1 MALAVA
7 TESFEDLWE
16 WLCDLHASSR
26 SDVPLAV
33 HSQSG
38 DRAGW
43 GKPRTVAIR
52 SLPFSKS
59 FLRRVDHT
67 LPQSVQEAFSALK
80 PSRDDEVHL
89 RMARWS
95 QYRVVAGV
103 LREGLTDAE
112 ELRRRLRMSEW
123 QFQVA
128 AAGGIRALRSALSR

>member
-38 DRAGW
+38 DREGY
-43 GKPRTVAIR
+43 GKPQTIAIR
-52 SLPFSKS
+52 GLPFSKS

-67 LPQSVQEAFSALK
+67 LPHAVQEALQTLR
-80 PSRDDEVHL
+80 PSQDDAPL
-89 RMARWS
+89 QRQARRAQW
-95 QYRVVAGV
+95 RVVAGV
-103 LREGLTDAE
+103 LKDGLTDTDAC
-112 ELRRRLRMSEW
+112 RSRLGMSEW
-123 QFQVA
+123 QFRIA
-128 AAGGIRALRSALSR
+128 AESGIRALRSALTR